1 MSKQETNH
9 LLKIKKKDYPQIF
22 DFLENVPK
30 GTKTAHIREALIRYI
45 NDLGGS
51 PPIPFN
57 NKLSSN
63 KANDVQSINYEHAKL
78 LSEPNEERKKEIREA
93 IKQENIKQYRKKSE
107 EEDEHEELIDLDVN
121 QL

>member
-45 NDLGGS
+45 NDLGGT

-57 NKLSSN
+57 NKI
-63 KANDVQSINYEHAKL
+63 NDMESIKYDNGKL
-78 LSEPNEERKKEIREA
+78 LRNPSEERKKEIREA
-93 IKQENIKQYRKKSE
+93 IKQENIKQSRKKSN
-107 EEDEHEELIDLDVN
+107 EEDELEELVDLDVN

>member
-45 NDLGGS
+45 NDLGGN

-57 NKLSSN
+57 NKL
-63 KANDVQSINYEHAKL
+63 NDIQSINYINRNV
-78 LSEPNEERKKEIREA
+78 LSGPSEERKSEIREA
-93 IKQENIKQYRKKSE
+93 IKQENIKQSRKKSN
-107 EEDEHEELIDLDVN
+107 EEDEVEELVDLDVN